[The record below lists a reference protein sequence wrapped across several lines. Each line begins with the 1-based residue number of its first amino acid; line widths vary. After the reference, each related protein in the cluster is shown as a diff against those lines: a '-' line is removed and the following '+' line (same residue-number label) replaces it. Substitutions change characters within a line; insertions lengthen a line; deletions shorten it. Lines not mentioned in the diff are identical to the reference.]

1 MPCKSLFAITLCLFA
16 LPALADVPVAQ
27 LPYTQLLGYQQR
39 VDDLQDLKQL
49 KANGMSRN
57 ARRSG
62 TKSLVAKRGVRKA
75 H

>member
-1 MPCKSLFAITLCLFA
+1 MP
-16 LPALADVPVAQ
+16 
-27 LPYTQLLGYQQR
+27 TQRSQI
-39 VDDLQDLKQL
+39 LKQL